1 MVWSI
6 LKRRLQLTF
15 SSKIS
20 EQIDWKPE
28 SESWNNLPLQV
39 QELKKTHGLKN
50 LPWVPQETHA
60 VPTIELVMKMAM
72 EKNAE
77 EELFWFRKYY
87 ERDAAY
93 LALIDSF
100 IQVYKYTLQE
110 RVGGALRMKK

>member
-1 MVWSI
+1 
-6 LKRRLQLTF
+6 
-15 SSKIS
+15 
-20 EQIDWKPE
+20 
-28 SESWNNLPLQV
+28 
-39 QELKKTHGLKN
+39 
-50 LPWVPQETHA
+50 
-60 VPTIELVMKMAM
+60 MKMAM

-110 RVGGALRMKK
+110 RVGWGIENEKIKRYAIPCRIDIGDKSHKIWMLSL

>member
-1 MVWSI
+1 
-6 LKRRLQLTF
+6 
-15 SSKIS
+15 
-20 EQIDWKPE
+20 
-28 SESWNNLPLQV
+28 
-39 QELKKTHGLKN
+39 
-50 LPWVPQETHA
+50 
-60 VPTIELVMKMAM
+60 MAM

-110 RVGGALRMKK
+110 GVGWGGALRMKK

>member
-1 MVWSI
+1 MEQPS
-6 LKRRLQLTF
+6 T
-15 SSKIS
+15 SSTRIKKT
-20 EQIDWKPE
+20 QG
-28 SESWNNLPLQV
+28 
-39 QELKKTHGLKN
+39 LKK
-50 LPWVPQETHA
+50 LPWVPQEAHA

-110 RVGGALRMKK
+110 RVGWGIENEKNKKICDTLQDRYWR